1 MNCNTTQLPYI
12 ATGYFSK
19 LVTDYLQQSPALQP
33 FYQYTPTFEGI
44 QQAIDQRQQLPLHRQ
59 ALVAALTQQYTAV
72 ATTAAVQDNIKRLG
86 ESNTFTVTTA
96 HQPAIFTGN
105 LYFIYKILH
114 TIRLAEQLKKEF
126 PANQFVP
133 IFWMGSEDAD
143 LDELGKIFLSGD
155 KLVWD
160 TQQTGAVGRMTP
172 KGLETIIQR
181 IEGELSVQPYGAELV
196 QLLKEAY
203 LNSPDIQTATFKLIH
218 TLFAAYG
225 LIVVLPDRADLKKIM
240 QPVFE
245 DDLFNQT
252 ASGIVATTI
261 EQLSKHYKV
270 QANPRDINLFYL
282 EGNIRNRFEKQ
293 GEEWVVIGTDIRF
306 TADTLKKELQ
316 EHPERFSPNVILRGM
331 YQETLLP
338 NVAFIGGGGET
349 AYWLELK
356 DLFAHY
362 KVSYPVLV
370 LRNSFL
376 IVEEKWQEKI
386 SKLELSITDFFKDE
400 TQILTSLVT
409 RHSNGHLKLEEE
421 LQAAEQLYKQLRI
434 KAGKIDE
441 SLLSHIEALEVKAV
455 KPLQELEKKMI
466 RAEKKKY
473 ESEQHQ
479 INAIRTAL
487 FPNGGLQERV
497 ENFLPYYAQWGKAFI
512 DCVYKHSPALEQE
525 FVILIQE

>member
-1 MNCNTTQLPYI
+1 
-12 ATGYFSK
+12 
-19 LVTDYLQQSPALQP
+19 
-33 FYQYTPTFEGI
+33 
-44 QQAIDQRQQLPLHRQ
+44 
-59 ALVAALTQQYTAV
+59 
-72 ATTAAVQDNIKRLG
+72 
-86 ESNTFTVTTA
+86 
-96 HQPAIFTGN
+96 
-105 LYFIYKILH
+105 
-114 TIRLAEQLKKEF
+114 
-126 PANQFVP
+126 
-133 IFWMGSEDAD
+133 
-143 LDELGKIFLSGD
+143 
-155 KLVWD
+155 
-160 TQQTGAVGRMTP
+160 
-172 KGLETIIQR
+172 
-181 IEGELSVQPYGAELV
+181 
-196 QLLKEAY
+196 
-203 LNSPDIQTATFKLIH
+203 
-218 TLFAAYG
+218 
-225 LIVVLPDRADLKKIM
+225 VVLPDQADMKRIM

-245 DDLFNQT
+245 DDLFHQT
-252 ASGIVATTI
+252 ASSIVAKTI
-261 EQLSKHYKV
+261 EQLSQHYKV
-270 QANPRDINLFYL
+270 QANPREINLFYL

-306 TADTLKKELQ
+306 TADALRKELAQ
-316 EHPERFSPNVILRGM
+316 HPERFSPNVILRGM

-376 IVEEKWQEKI
+376 VVDNKWQEKI

-441 SLLSHIEALEVKAV
+441 SLLSHIEALEVKAI

-479 INAIRTAL
+479 INTIRTAL

-512 DCVYKHSPALEQE
+512 DSLYKHSPALDQE
-525 FVILIQE
+525 FVILTQE